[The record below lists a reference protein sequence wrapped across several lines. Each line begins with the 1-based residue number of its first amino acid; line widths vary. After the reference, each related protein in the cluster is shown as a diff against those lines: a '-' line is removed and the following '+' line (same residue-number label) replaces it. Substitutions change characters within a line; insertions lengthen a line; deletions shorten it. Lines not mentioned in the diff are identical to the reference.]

1 MAPALVACPSCS
13 QHVKLYETH
22 CLHCGARLRSDGG
35 GIRRTAG
42 AMLMGLSLAG
52 CPSDDSAET
61 MGSGGSSTGDPNTTT
76 TGDTSSSTSSDVTS
90 SGEAEYGVPETGE
103 TFETTGG
110 SDSTSVSATES
121 DTEASSGSSSGSME
135 TESSGGVED
144 TGSSD
149 TGTPMTTGGTT
160 DPTTGIEPL
169 YGVMT
174 TGVEPEY
181 GVATTGGIEPDYG
194 VPDPA

>member
-22 CLHCGARLRSDGG
+22 CLHCGARLRSDAG

-42 AMLMGLSLAG
+42 AVLMGLSLTG

-61 MGSGGSSTGDPNTTT
+61 MGSGGTSTGDPGTMS
-76 TGDTSSSTSSDVTS
+76 GTSSDS
-90 SGEAEYGVPETGE
+90 STGSTTMDPSGTEAEYGVPETGE

-110 SDSTSVSATES
+110 SDSTSVTATES
-121 DTEASSGSSSGSME
+121 DTDASSSSSSGSME

-149 TGTPMTTGGTT
+149 TGTPMTTGGT
-160 DPTTGIEPL
+160 DVTTGIEPL

-181 GVATTGGIEPDYG
+181 GVATTGIEPDYG
-194 VPDPA
+194 VGDPA